1 MNTPQIYVSVNRFTF
16 DADYLM
22 VQYEFTDGQDLDTR
36 TRMVTPDIGQDTTV
50 EYIGYGASSCNS
62 NTYNTNGIYPTSA
75 TYSGNNYILKHG
87 CDNQGTGFET
97 VLINLINFK
106 SSVINPTH
114 YNASEITIDCRG
126 WWFVTP
132 GTNPVKLNLTL
143 WKGGTIVQPT
153 FDSGQ
158 PTSYTFTN
166 TNPTNT
172 LVLKSSGKVI
182 RGPSLGGPTAPN
194 NNEAWRIGVIK
205 YNLLTGVGT
214 IDNVDTTT
222 ASINPASD
230 NT

>member
-36 TRMVTPDIGQDTTV
+36 NRMVTPDIGQDTAV
-50 EYIGYGASSCNS
+50 EYLGFGASSCNS
-62 NTYNTNGIYPTSA
+62 STYNTNGIYPTSA
-75 TYSGNNYILKHG
+75 TQSGNNYILKHG

-132 GTNPVKLNLTL
+132 GTNPVKLNITL

-158 PTSYTFTN
+158 PTSFTFTN

-172 LVLKSSGKVI
+172 LVIKSSGKVV

-194 NNEAWRIGVIK
+194 NNEARRVGVIK
-205 YNLLTGVGT
+205 YNLTTGVGT
-214 IDNVDTTT
+214 INNVDTVT

>member
-1 MNTPQIYVSVNRFTF
+1 
-16 DADYLM
+16 M
-22 VQYEFTDGQDLDTR
+22 VI
-36 TRMVTPDIGQDTTV
+36 PDIGQDTAV
-50 EYIGYGASSCNS
+50 EYLGFGASSCNS
-62 NTYNTNGIYPTSA
+62 STYNTNGIYPTSA

-106 SSVINPTH
+106 SSVINPVH

-132 GTNPVKLNLTL
+132 GTNPVKLNITL

-158 PTSYTFTN
+158 PTSFTFTN

-172 LVLKSSGKVI
+172 LTIKSSGKVV

-194 NNEAWRIGVIK
+194 NNEAWRVGVIK